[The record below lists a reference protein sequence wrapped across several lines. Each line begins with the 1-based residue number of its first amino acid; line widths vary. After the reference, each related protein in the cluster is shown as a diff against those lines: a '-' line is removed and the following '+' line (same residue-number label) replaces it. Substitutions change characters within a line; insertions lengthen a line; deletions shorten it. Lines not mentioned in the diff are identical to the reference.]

1 MMLFFKLINSSF
13 KRNLKAYIPYL
24 ISMTMLVAINYIFK
38 AVEINR
44 SLKDLPSAAV
54 TKALMQTGSTFIIL
68 VTLAFMIY
76 VNRFLWQQR
85 QQEMGLYSMLG
96 MTRRNLQVLTVI
108 EKCYLLVISLFLGTL
123 FGIIFDRLAFLGFA
137 HLLQIDHLSQPWIE
151 WGAVINTIVIIGG
164 FFLILMVIDLIK
176 LFRLNPNELWHPQQT
191 KIARHG
197 KFFTFAGLLGVAVLA
212 YAYYLTIT
220 VKPRMSALTTFM
232 TAVFLVVIGTYLIFI
247 AGSIIVLKLLQK
259 NKGYYYRPRHFIA
272 VSGMLQRMEQNGA
285 SLATICLLCSSVL
298 VILFTSLTMYAGI
311 NDTVNSYAPRDLT
324 IITSQKLTAQQ
335 ESTINSVAKKHHAQL
350 NKPVTFTTSA
360 PQYGYWENN
369 HFINQG
375 DLQDMTN
382 QTTNTVI
389 TMSTATYN
397 RIADKH
403 VKLAANKALI
413 YSPAKEHRGT
423 LQIGSQKYQA
433 TPIHDF
439 NYYFNPSHAIY
450 SPIFIITNKLPANT
464 TTINFTG
471 INYRLN
477 GSKKAHLNFENDL
490 QAQLHLPNQAYS
502 SRTNLRSQL
511 TSLYG
516 GIVFLGIL
524 ISFALGITTTVVIYF
539 KQITEGY
546 EDQYR
551 FKTMQ
556 QVGLSE
562 KETTKSIHSQVL
574 MVFMLPVVG
583 AIINLCFA
591 IPAIRQILIQ
601 FNFYNVRL
609 MAIIAYQSLLSSYAF
624 TLLFMDLLPEC
635 TEKSLHKVKYYK
647 LTFLILTVTL

>member
-1 MMLFFKLINSSF
+1 MMLFLKLINSSF
-13 KRNLKAYIPYL
+13 KRNLKVYVPYL

-44 SLKDLPSAAV
+44 SLKDLPSATV
-54 TKALMQTGSTFIIL
+54 TKALMQTGSTFMIL

-96 MTRRNLQVLTVI
+96 MTRHNLQVLTVI

-176 LFRLNPNELWHPQQT
+176 LFQLNPNELWHPQQT

-220 VKPRMSALTTFM
+220 VKPRISALTTFM

-369 HFINQG
+369 RFINQG
-375 DLQDMTN
+375 NLENMTN

-397 RIADKH
+397 QITDKH

-413 YSPAKEHRGT
+413 YSPAKEHRGA
-423 LQIGSQKYQA
+423 LQIGTQKYQA
-433 TPIHDF
+433 TPIDDF
-439 NYYFNPSHAIY
+439 HYYFNPSHAIY
-450 SPIFIITNKLPANT
+450 SPIFIITNMLPANT

-471 INYRLN
+471 INYHLN

-490 QAQLHLPNQAYS
+490 QAQLHLPNQVYS

-511 TSLYG
+511 TSLDG

-609 MAIIAYQSLLSSYAF
+609 MIIIAVSITFILLCLYFA
-624 TLLFMDLLPEC
+624 
-635 TEKSLHKVKYYK
+635 VYG
-647 LTFLILTVTL
+647 LTTRMYRKIVEQG

>member
-1 MMLFFKLINSSF
+1 MMLFLKLINSSF
-13 KRNLKAYIPYL
+13 KRNLKVYVPYL
-24 ISMTMLVAINYIFK
+24 ISMTILVAINYIFK

-44 SLKDLPSAAV
+44 SLKDLPSATV

-96 MTRRNLQVLTVI
+96 MTRHNLQVLTVI

-220 VKPRMSALTTFM
+220 VKPRISALTTFM

-259 NKGYYYRPRHFIA
+259 NKRYYYRPRHFIA

-369 HFINQG
+369 RFINQG
-375 DLQDMTN
+375 NLENMTN

-397 RIADKH
+397 QITDKH

-413 YSPAKEHRGT
+413 YSPAKEHRGA
-423 LQIGSQKYQA
+423 LQIGTQKYQA
-433 TPIHDF
+433 TPIYDF
-439 NYYFNPSHAIY
+439 HYYFNPSHAIY
-450 SPIFIITNKLPANT
+450 SPIFIITNMLPANT

-471 INYRLN
+471 INYHLN

-490 QAQLHLPNQAYS
+490 QAQLHLPNQVYS

-609 MAIIAYQSLLSSYAF
+609 MIIIAVSITFILLCLYFAI
-624 TLLFMDLLPEC
+624 
-635 TEKSLHKVKYYK
+635 YG
-647 LTFLILTVTL
+647 LTTRMYRKIVEQG

>member
-1 MMLFFKLINSSF
+1 MMLFLKLINSSF
-13 KRNLKAYIPYL
+13 KRNLKVYVPYL
-24 ISMTMLVAINYIFK
+24 ISMIMLVAINYIFK

-44 SLKDLPSAAV
+44 SLKDLPSATV
-54 TKALMQTGSTFIIL
+54 TKALMQTGSTFMIL

-96 MTRRNLQVLTVI
+96 MTRHNLQVLTVI

-176 LFRLNPNELWHPQQT
+176 LFQLNPNELWHPQQT

-220 VKPRMSALTTFM
+220 VKPRISALTTFM

-369 HFINQG
+369 RFINQG
-375 DLQDMTN
+375 NLENMTN

-397 RIADKH
+397 QITDKH

-413 YSPAKEHRGT
+413 YSPAKEHRGA
-423 LQIGSQKYQA
+423 LQIGTQKYQA
-433 TPIHDF
+433 TPIYDF
-439 NYYFNPSHAIY
+439 HYYFNPSHAIY
-450 SPIFIITNKLPANT
+450 SPIFIITNMLPANT

-471 INYRLN
+471 INYHLN

-490 QAQLHLPNQAYS
+490 QAQLHLPNQVYS

-609 MAIIAYQSLLSSYAF
+609 MIIIAVSITFILLCLYFAI
-624 TLLFMDLLPEC
+624 
-635 TEKSLHKVKYYK
+635 YG
-647 LTFLILTVTL
+647 LTTRMYRKIVEQG

>member
-13 KRNLKAYIPYL
+13 KRNLKVYIPYL

-423 LQIGSQKYQA
+423 LQIGLQKYQA

-609 MAIIAYQSLLSSYAF
+609 MAIIAVSITLVLLCLYFAI
-624 TLLFMDLLPEC
+624 
-635 TEKSLHKVKYYK
+635 YG
-647 LTFLILTVTL
+647 LTTRMYRKIVAQG

>member
-13 KRNLKAYIPYL
+13 KRNLKVYIPYL

-324 IITSQKLTAQQ
+324 IITSQKLTPQQ
-335 ESTINSVAKKHHAQL
+335 ESTINSVAKKHHAHL

-369 HFINQG
+369 RFINQG

-433 TPIHDF
+433 TPIHAF
-439 NYYFNPSHAIY
+439 NYYFNPSHTIY

-464 TTINFTG
+464 ATINFTG

-562 KETTKSIHSQVL
+562 QETTKSIHSQVL

-609 MAIIAYQSLLSSYAF
+609 MAIIAVSITLVLLCLYFAI
-624 TLLFMDLLPEC
+624 
-635 TEKSLHKVKYYK
+635 YG
-647 LTFLILTVTL
+647 LTTRMYRKIVAQD

>member
-13 KRNLKAYIPYL
+13 KRNLKVYIPYL

-85 QQEMGLYSMLG
+85 QQEMGLYSMLV
-96 MTRRNLQVLTVI
+96 MTRLNLQVLTVI

-609 MAIIAYQSLLSSYAF
+609 MAIIAVSITLVLLCLYFAI
-624 TLLFMDLLPEC
+624 
-635 TEKSLHKVKYYK
+635 YG
-647 LTFLILTVTL
+647 LTTRMYRKIVAQG

>member
-13 KRNLKAYIPYL
+13 KRNLKVYIPYL

-44 SLKDLPSAAV
+44 SLKDLPSATV

-96 MTRRNLQVLTVI
+96 MTRRNLQVLTMI

-220 VKPRMSALTTFM
+220 VKPRISALTTFI

-247 AGSIIVLKLLQK
+247 TGSIIVLKFLQK

-335 ESTINSVAKKHHAQL
+335 ESTINSVAKKHHAHL

-369 HFINQG
+369 RFINQG
-375 DLQDMTN
+375 DLQDMTK

-464 TTINFTG
+464 ATINFTG

-609 MAIIAYQSLLSSYAF
+609 MAIIAVSITLVLLCLYFAI
-624 TLLFMDLLPEC
+624 
-635 TEKSLHKVKYYK
+635 YG
-647 LTFLILTVTL
+647 LTTRMYRKIVEQG

>member
-13 KRNLKAYIPYL
+13 KRNLKVYIPYL

-197 KFFTFAGLLGVAVLA
+197 KFFTFAGLVGVAVLA

-220 VKPRMSALTTFM
+220 VKPRISALTTFM

-272 VSGMLQRMEQNGA
+272 VSRMLQRMEQNGA

-335 ESTINSVAKKHHAQL
+335 ESTINSVAKKHHAHL

-403 VKLAANKALI
+403 VKLAANRALI

-471 INYRLN
+471 INYHLN

-609 MAIIAYQSLLSSYAF
+609 MEIIAVSITLVLLCLYFAI
-624 TLLFMDLLPEC
+624 
-635 TEKSLHKVKYYK
+635 YG
-647 LTFLILTVTL
+647 LTTRMYRKIVEQG

>member
-13 KRNLKAYIPYL
+13 KRNLKVYIPYL

-96 MTRRNLQVLTVI
+96 MTRQNLQVLTVI

-197 KFFTFAGLLGVAVLA
+197 KFFTFAGLVGVAVLA

-220 VKPRMSALTTFM
+220 VKPRISALTTFM

-403 VKLAANKALI
+403 VKLAANRALI

-450 SPIFIITNKLPANT
+450 SPIFIITNKLPTNT
-464 TTINFTG
+464 ATINFTG

-562 KETTKSIHSQVL
+562 KEITKSIHSQVL
-574 MVFMLPVVG
+574 MVFMLPIVG

-601 FNFYNVRL
+601 FKFYNVRL
-609 MAIIAYQSLLSSYAF
+609 MAIIAVSITLVLLCLYFAIYGL
-624 TLLFMDLLPEC
+624 TTRMY
-635 TEKSLHKVKYYK
+635 HKIVAQG
-647 LTFLILTVTL
+647 

>member
-13 KRNLKAYIPYL
+13 KRNLKVYIPYL

-44 SLKDLPSAAV
+44 SLKDLPSATV

-96 MTRRNLQVLTVI
+96 MTRHNLQVLTVI

-197 KFFTFAGLLGVAVLA
+197 KFFTFASLVGVAVLA

-220 VKPRMSALTTFM
+220 VKPRISALTTFM

-324 IITSQKLTAQQ
+324 ISTSQKLTSHQ

-375 DLQDMTN
+375 DLQNMTN

-397 RIADKH
+397 QITDKH

-413 YSPAKEHRGT
+413 YSPAKEHRGA
-423 LQIGSQKYQA
+423 LQIGTQKYQA
-433 TPIHDF
+433 TPIYDF
-439 NYYFNPSHAIY
+439 HYYFNPSHAIY
-450 SPIFIITNKLPANT
+450 SPIFIITNMLPANT

-546 EDQYR
+546 EDQYH

-609 MAIIAYQSLLSSYAF
+609 MIIIAVSITFILLCLYFAI
-624 TLLFMDLLPEC
+624 
-635 TEKSLHKVKYYK
+635 YG
-647 LTFLILTVTL
+647 LTTRMYRKIVEQG

>member
-13 KRNLKAYIPYL
+13 KRNLKVYVPYL

-220 VKPRMSALTTFM
+220 VKPRISALTTFM

-335 ESTINSVAKKHHAQL
+335 ESTINSVAKKHHAHL

-464 TTINFTG
+464 TIINFTG

-609 MAIIAYQSLLSSYAF
+609 MAIIAVSIILVLLCLYFAIYGL
-624 TLLFMDLLPEC
+624 TTRMY
-635 TEKSLHKVKYYK
+635 HKIVAQG
-647 LTFLILTVTL
+647 

>member
-1 MMLFFKLINSSF
+1 MMLFLKLINSSF
-13 KRNLKAYIPYL
+13 KRNLKFYVPYL

-44 SLKDLPSAAV
+44 SLKDLPSATV

-96 MTRRNLQVLTVI
+96 MTRHNLQVLTVI

-176 LFRLNPNELWHPQQT
+176 LFQLNPNELWHPQQT

-220 VKPRMSALTTFM
+220 VKPRISALTTFM

-247 AGSIIVLKLLQK
+247 ASSIIVLKLLQK

-369 HFINQG
+369 RFINQG
-375 DLQDMTN
+375 NLENMTN

-397 RIADKH
+397 QITDKH

-413 YSPAKEHRGT
+413 YSPAKEHRGA
-423 LQIGSQKYQA
+423 LQIGTQKYQA
-433 TPIHDF
+433 TPIYDF
-439 NYYFNPSHAIY
+439 HYYFNPSHAIY
-450 SPIFIITNKLPANT
+450 SPIFIITNMLPANT

-471 INYRLN
+471 INYHLN

-490 QAQLHLPNQAYS
+490 QAQLHLPNQVYS

-546 EDQYR
+546 EDQYH

-609 MAIIAYQSLLSSYAF
+609 MIIIAVSITFILLCLYFAI
-624 TLLFMDLLPEC
+624 
-635 TEKSLHKVKYYK
+635 YG
-647 LTFLILTVTL
+647 LTTRMYRKIVEQG

>member
-13 KRNLKAYIPYL
+13 KRNLKVYIPYL

-44 SLKDLPSAAV
+44 SLKDLPNAAV

-403 VKLAANKALI
+403 VKLAANRALI

-464 TTINFTG
+464 ATINFTG

-609 MAIIAYQSLLSSYAF
+609 MVIIAVSITLVLLCLYFAI
-624 TLLFMDLLPEC
+624 
-635 TEKSLHKVKYYK
+635 YG
-647 LTFLILTVTL
+647 LTTRMYRKIVEQG

>member
-1 MMLFFKLINSSF
+1 MMLFLKLINSSF
-13 KRNLKAYIPYL
+13 KRNLKVYVPYL

-44 SLKDLPSAAV
+44 SLKDLPSATV

-96 MTRRNLQVLTVI
+96 MTRHNLQVLTVI

-151 WGAVINTIVIIGG
+151 WGAVINAIVIIGG

-176 LFRLNPNELWHPQQT
+176 LFQLNPNELYHPQQT

-220 VKPRMSALTTFM
+220 VKPRISALTTFM

-369 HFINQG
+369 RFINQG
-375 DLQDMTN
+375 NLENMTN

-397 RIADKH
+397 QITDKH

-413 YSPAKEHRGT
+413 YSPAKEHRGA
-423 LQIGSQKYQA
+423 LQIGTQKYQA
-433 TPIHDF
+433 TPIYDF
-439 NYYFNPSHAIY
+439 HYYFNPSHAIY
-450 SPIFIITNKLPANT
+450 SPIFIITNMLPANT

-471 INYRLN
+471 INYHLN

-490 QAQLHLPNQAYS
+490 QAQLHLPNQVYS

-609 MAIIAYQSLLSSYAF
+609 MIIIAVSITFILLCLYFAI
-624 TLLFMDLLPEC
+624 
-635 TEKSLHKVKYYK
+635 YG
-647 LTFLILTVTL
+647 LTTRMYRKIVEQG

>member
-13 KRNLKAYIPYL
+13 KRNLKVYIPYL

-54 TKALMQTGSTFIIL
+54 TKALMQTGSTFMIL

-96 MTRRNLQVLTVI
+96 MTRHNLQVLTVI

-197 KFFTFAGLLGVAVLA
+197 KFFTFAGLVGVAVLA

-220 VKPRMSALTTFM
+220 VKPRISALTTFM

-369 HFINQG
+369 RFINQG
-375 DLQDMTN
+375 NLENMTN

-397 RIADKH
+397 QITDKH

-413 YSPAKEHRGT
+413 YSPAKEHRGA
-423 LQIGSQKYQA
+423 LQIGTQKYQA
-433 TPIHDF
+433 TPIYAFH
-439 NYYFNPSHAIY
+439 YYFNPSHAIY
-450 SPIFIITNKLPANT
+450 SPIFIITNMLPANT

-471 INYRLN
+471 INYHLN

-490 QAQLHLPNQAYS
+490 QAQLHLPNQVYS

-609 MAIIAYQSLLSSYAF
+609 MIIIAVSITFILLCLYFA
-624 TLLFMDLLPEC
+624 
-635 TEKSLHKVKYYK
+635 VYG
-647 LTFLILTVTL
+647 LTTRMYRKIVEQG

>member
-13 KRNLKAYIPYL
+13 KRNLKVYIPYL

-151 WGAVINTIVIIGG
+151 WGAVINIIVIIGG

-609 MAIIAYQSLLSSYAF
+609 MAIIAVSITLVLLCLYFAI
-624 TLLFMDLLPEC
+624 
-635 TEKSLHKVKYYK
+635 YG
-647 LTFLILTVTL
+647 LTTRMYRKIVAQG

>member
-1 MMLFFKLINSSF
+1 MMLFLKLINSSF
-13 KRNLKAYIPYL
+13 KRNLKVYVPYL
-24 ISMTMLVAINYIFK
+24 ISMIMLVAINYIFK

-44 SLKDLPSAAV
+44 SLKDLPSATV
-54 TKALMQTGSTFIIL
+54 TKALMQTGSTFMIL

-96 MTRRNLQVLTVI
+96 MTRHNLQVLTVI

-220 VKPRMSALTTFM
+220 VKPRISALTTFM

-259 NKGYYYRPRHFIA
+259 NKRYYYRPRHFIA

-298 VILFTSLTMYAGI
+298 VILFTSLTMCAGI

-369 HFINQG
+369 RFINQG
-375 DLQDMTN
+375 NLENMTN

-397 RIADKH
+397 QITDKH

-413 YSPAKEHRGT
+413 YSPAKEHRGA
-423 LQIGSQKYQA
+423 LQIGTQKYQA
-433 TPIHDF
+433 TPIYDF
-439 NYYFNPSHAIY
+439 HYYFNPSHAIY
-450 SPIFIITNKLPANT
+450 SPIFIITNMLPANT

-471 INYRLN
+471 INYHLN

-490 QAQLHLPNQAYS
+490 QAQLHLPNQVYS

-609 MAIIAYQSLLSSYAF
+609 MIIIAVSITFILLCLYFAI
-624 TLLFMDLLPEC
+624 
-635 TEKSLHKVKYYK
+635 YG
-647 LTFLILTVTL
+647 LTTRMYRKIVEQG

>member
-1 MMLFFKLINSSF
+1 
-13 KRNLKAYIPYL
+13 
-24 ISMTMLVAINYIFK
+24 MTMLVAINYIFK

-164 FFLILMVIDLIK
+164 FFLILMIIDLIK

-464 TTINFTG
+464 ATINFTG

-609 MAIIAYQSLLSSYAF
+609 MVIIAVSITLVLLCLYFAI
-624 TLLFMDLLPEC
+624 
-635 TEKSLHKVKYYK
+635 YG
-647 LTFLILTVTL
+647 LTTRMYRKIVEQG

>member
-1 MMLFFKLINSSF
+1 MMLFLKLINSSF
-13 KRNLKAYIPYL
+13 KRNLKVYVPYL
-24 ISMTMLVAINYIFK
+24 ISMIMLVAINYIFK
-38 AVEINR
+38 VVEINR
-44 SLKDLPSAAV
+44 SLKDLPSATV

-96 MTRRNLQVLTVI
+96 MTRHNLQVLTVI

-220 VKPRMSALTTFM
+220 VKPRISALTTFM

-369 HFINQG
+369 RFINQG
-375 DLQDMTN
+375 NLENMTN

-397 RIADKH
+397 QITDKH

-413 YSPAKEHRGT
+413 YSPAKEHRGA
-423 LQIGSQKYQA
+423 LQIGTQKYQA
-433 TPIHDF
+433 TPIYDF
-439 NYYFNPSHAIY
+439 HYYFNPSHAIY
-450 SPIFIITNKLPANT
+450 SPIFIITNMLPANT

-471 INYRLN
+471 INYHLN

-490 QAQLHLPNQAYS
+490 QAQLHLPNQVYS

-609 MAIIAYQSLLSSYAF
+609 MIIIAVSITFILLCLYFAI
-624 TLLFMDLLPEC
+624 
-635 TEKSLHKVKYYK
+635 YG
-647 LTFLILTVTL
+647 LTTRMYRKIVEQG

>member
-1 MMLFFKLINSSF
+1 MMLFLKLINSSF
-13 KRNLKAYIPYL
+13 KRNLKVYIPYL

-44 SLKDLPSAAV
+44 SLKDLPSATV

-151 WGAVINTIVIIGG
+151 WGAVINTIIIIGG

-272 VSGMLQRMEQNGA
+272 ISGMLQRMEQNGA

-298 VILFTSLTMYAGI
+298 VILFTSLTMYVGI

-324 IITSQKLTAQQ
+324 IITSQKITPQQ
-335 ESTINSVAKKHHAQL
+335 ESTINSVAKKHHAHL

-369 HFINQG
+369 RFINQG

-439 NYYFNPSHAIY
+439 SYYFNPSHAIY

-464 TTINFTG
+464 ATINFTG

-609 MAIIAYQSLLSSYAF
+609 MAIIAVSI
-624 TLLFMDLLPEC
+624 T
-635 TEKSLHKVKYYK
+635 
-647 LTFLILTVTL
+647 LILLCLYFAIYGLTTRMYRKIVAQG

>member
-13 KRNLKAYIPYL
+13 KRNLKVYIPYL

-44 SLKDLPSAAV
+44 SLKDLPSATV

-96 MTRRNLQVLTVI
+96 MTRHNLQVLTVI

-197 KFFTFAGLLGVAVLA
+197 KFFTFAGLVGVAVLA

-220 VKPRMSALTTFM
+220 VKPRISALTTFM

-324 IITSQKLTAQQ
+324 IVTSQKLTAQQ

-369 HFINQG
+369 RFINQG
-375 DLQDMTN
+375 NLENMTN

-397 RIADKH
+397 QITDKH

-413 YSPAKEHRGT
+413 YSPAKEHRGA
-423 LQIGSQKYQA
+423 LQIGTQKYQA
-433 TPIHDF
+433 TPIYDF
-439 NYYFNPSHAIY
+439 HYYFNPSHAIY
-450 SPIFIITNKLPANT
+450 SPIFIITNMLPANT

-471 INYRLN
+471 INYHLN

-490 QAQLHLPNQAYS
+490 QAQLHLPNQVYS

-574 MVFMLPVVG
+574 MAFMLPVVG

-609 MAIIAYQSLLSSYAF
+609 MIIIAVSITFILLCLYFAI
-624 TLLFMDLLPEC
+624 
-635 TEKSLHKVKYYK
+635 YG
-647 LTFLILTVTL
+647 LTTRMYRKIVEQG

>member
-1 MMLFFKLINSSF
+1 MMLFLKLINSSF
-13 KRNLKAYIPYL
+13 KRNLKVYVPYL

-44 SLKDLPSAAV
+44 SLKDLPSATV

-96 MTRRNLQVLTVI
+96 MTRHNLQVLTVI

-176 LFRLNPNELWHPQQT
+176 LFQLNPNELYHPQQT

-220 VKPRMSALTTFM
+220 VKPRISALTTFM

-369 HFINQG
+369 RFINQG
-375 DLQDMTN
+375 NLENMTN

-397 RIADKH
+397 QITDKH

-413 YSPAKEHRGT
+413 YSPAKEHRGA
-423 LQIGSQKYQA
+423 LQIGTQKYQA
-433 TPIHDF
+433 TPIYDF
-439 NYYFNPSHAIY
+439 HYYFNPSHAIY
-450 SPIFIITNKLPANT
+450 SPIFIITNMLPANT

-471 INYRLN
+471 INYHLN

-490 QAQLHLPNQAYS
+490 QAQLHLPNQVYS

-609 MAIIAYQSLLSSYAF
+609 MIIIAVSITFILLCLYFAI
-624 TLLFMDLLPEC
+624 
-635 TEKSLHKVKYYK
+635 YG
-647 LTFLILTVTL
+647 LTTRMYRKIVEQG

>member
-13 KRNLKAYIPYL
+13 KRNLKVYIPYL

-413 YSPAKEHRGT
+413 YYPAKEHRGT

-583 AIINLCFA
+583 AIINFCFA

-609 MAIIAYQSLLSSYAF
+609 MAIIAVSITLVLLCLYFAI
-624 TLLFMDLLPEC
+624 
-635 TEKSLHKVKYYK
+635 YG
-647 LTFLILTVTL
+647 LTTRMYRKIVAQG

>member
-13 KRNLKAYIPYL
+13 KRNLKVYIPYL

-96 MTRRNLQVLTVI
+96 MTRQNLQVLTVI

-197 KFFTFAGLLGVAVLA
+197 KFFTFAGLVGVAVLA

-403 VKLAANKALI
+403 VKLAANRALI

-464 TTINFTG
+464 ATINFTG

-609 MAIIAYQSLLSSYAF
+609 MAIIAVSITLVLLCLYFAI
-624 TLLFMDLLPEC
+624 
-635 TEKSLHKVKYYK
+635 YG
-647 LTFLILTVTL
+647 LTTRMYRKIVEQG

>member
-1 MMLFFKLINSSF
+1 MMLFLKLINSSF
-13 KRNLKAYIPYL
+13 KRNLKVYVPYL
-24 ISMTMLVAINYIFK
+24 ISMIMLVAINYIFK

-44 SLKDLPSAAV
+44 SLKDLPSATV

-96 MTRRNLQVLTVI
+96 MTRHNLQVLTVI

-176 LFRLNPNELWHPQQT
+176 LFQLNPNELWHPQQT

-220 VKPRMSALTTFM
+220 VKPRISALTTFM

-369 HFINQG
+369 RFINQG
-375 DLQDMTN
+375 NLENMTN

-397 RIADKH
+397 QITDKH

-413 YSPAKEHRGT
+413 YSPAKEHRGA
-423 LQIGSQKYQA
+423 LQIGTQKYQA
-433 TPIHDF
+433 TPIYAFH
-439 NYYFNPSHAIY
+439 YYFNPSHAIY
-450 SPIFIITNKLPANT
+450 SPIFIITNMLPANT

-471 INYRLN
+471 INYHLN

-490 QAQLHLPNQAYS
+490 QAQLHLPNQVYS

-609 MAIIAYQSLLSSYAF
+609 MIIIAVSITFILLCLYFAI
-624 TLLFMDLLPEC
+624 
-635 TEKSLHKVKYYK
+635 YG
-647 LTFLILTVTL
+647 LTTRMYRKIVEQG

>member
-1 MMLFFKLINSSF
+1 MMLFLKLINSSF
-13 KRNLKAYIPYL
+13 KRNLKVYVPYL

-44 SLKDLPSAAV
+44 SLKDLPSATV
-54 TKALMQTGSTFIIL
+54 TKALMQTGSTFMIL

-96 MTRRNLQVLTVI
+96 MTRHNLQVLTVI

-220 VKPRMSALTTFM
+220 VKPRISALTTFM

-369 HFINQG
+369 RFINQG
-375 DLQDMTN
+375 NLENMTN

-397 RIADKH
+397 QITDKH

-413 YSPAKEHRGT
+413 YSPAKEHRGA
-423 LQIGSQKYQA
+423 LQIGTQKYQA
-433 TPIHDF
+433 TPIYDF
-439 NYYFNPSHAIY
+439 HYYFNPSHAIY
-450 SPIFIITNKLPANT
+450 SPIFIITNMLPANT

-471 INYRLN
+471 INYHLN

-490 QAQLHLPNQAYS
+490 QAQLHLPNQVYS

-609 MAIIAYQSLLSSYAF
+609 MIIIAVSITFILLCLYFAI
-624 TLLFMDLLPEC
+624 
-635 TEKSLHKVKYYK
+635 YG
-647 LTFLILTVTL
+647 LTTRMYRKIVEQG

>member
-1 MMLFFKLINSSF
+1 MMLFLKLINSSF
-13 KRNLKAYIPYL
+13 KRNLKVYVPYL

-44 SLKDLPSAAV
+44 SLKDLPSATV

-96 MTRRNLQVLTVI
+96 MTRHNLQVLTVI

-176 LFRLNPNELWHPQQT
+176 LFQLNPNELWHPQQT

-220 VKPRMSALTTFM
+220 VKPRISALTTFM

-369 HFINQG
+369 RFINQG
-375 DLQDMTN
+375 NLENMTN

-397 RIADKH
+397 QITDKH

-413 YSPAKEHRGT
+413 YSPAKEHRGA
-423 LQIGSQKYQA
+423 LQIGTQKYQA
-433 TPIHDF
+433 TPIYDF
-439 NYYFNPSHAIY
+439 HYYFNPSHAIY
-450 SPIFIITNKLPANT
+450 SPIFIITNMLPANT

-471 INYRLN
+471 INYHLN

-490 QAQLHLPNQAYS
+490 QAQLHLPNQVYS

-609 MAIIAYQSLLSSYAF
+609 MIIIAVSITFILLCLYFA
-624 TLLFMDLLPEC
+624 
-635 TEKSLHKVKYYK
+635 VYG
-647 LTFLILTVTL
+647 LTTRMYRKIVEQG

>member
-13 KRNLKAYIPYL
+13 KRNLKVYIPYL

-76 VNRFLWQQR
+76 VNRFLWQQC

-123 FGIIFDRLAFLGFA
+123 FGIIFDRFAFLGFA

-197 KFFTFAGLLGVAVLA
+197 KFFTFAGLVGVAVLA

-220 VKPRMSALTTFM
+220 VKPRISALTTFM

-324 IITSQKLTAQQ
+324 IITSQKITPQQ
-335 ESTINSVAKKHHAQL
+335 ESTINSVAKKHHAHL

-369 HFINQG
+369 RFINQG

-403 VKLAANKALI
+403 VKLAANRALI

-450 SPIFIITNKLPANT
+450 SPIFIITNKLPTNT
-464 TTINFTG
+464 ATINFTG

-562 KETTKSIHSQVL
+562 KEITKSIHSQVL
-574 MVFMLPVVG
+574 MVFMLPIVG

-609 MAIIAYQSLLSSYAF
+609 MAIIAVSI
-624 TLLFMDLLPEC
+624 T
-635 TEKSLHKVKYYK
+635 
-647 LTFLILTVTL
+647 LILLCLYFAIYGLTTRMYRKIVAQG

>member
-1 MMLFFKLINSSF
+1 MMLFLKLINSSF
-13 KRNLKAYIPYL
+13 KRNLKVYVPYL

-44 SLKDLPSAAV
+44 SLKDLPSATV

-96 MTRRNLQVLTVI
+96 MTRHNLQVLTVI

-176 LFRLNPNELWHPQQT
+176 LFQLNPNELWHPQQT

-212 YAYYLTIT
+212 YAYYLTIA
-220 VKPRMSALTTFM
+220 VKPRISALTTFM

-369 HFINQG
+369 RFINQG
-375 DLQDMTN
+375 NLENMTN

-389 TMSTATYN
+389 TISTATYN
-397 RIADKH
+397 QITDKH

-413 YSPAKEHRGT
+413 YSPAKEHRGA
-423 LQIGSQKYQA
+423 LQIGTQKYQA
-433 TPIHDF
+433 TPIYAFH
-439 NYYFNPSHAIY
+439 YYFNPSHAIY
-450 SPIFIITNKLPANT
+450 SPIFIITNMLPANT

-471 INYRLN
+471 INYHLN

-490 QAQLHLPNQAYS
+490 QAQLHLPNQVYS

-609 MAIIAYQSLLSSYAF
+609 MIIIAVSITFILLCLYFAI
-624 TLLFMDLLPEC
+624 
-635 TEKSLHKVKYYK
+635 YG
-647 LTFLILTVTL
+647 LTTRMYRKIVEQG

>member
-1 MMLFFKLINSSF
+1 MMLFLKLINSSF
-13 KRNLKAYIPYL
+13 KRNLKVYVPYL
-24 ISMTMLVAINYIFK
+24 ISMIMLVAINYIFK

-44 SLKDLPSAAV
+44 SLKDLPSATV

-96 MTRRNLQVLTVI
+96 MTRHNLQVLTVI

-176 LFRLNPNELWHPQQT
+176 LFQLNPNELWHPQQT

-212 YAYYLTIT
+212 YAYYLTIA
-220 VKPRMSALTTFM
+220 VKPRISALTTFM

-259 NKGYYYRPRHFIA
+259 NKRYYYRPRHFIA

-369 HFINQG
+369 RFINQG
-375 DLQDMTN
+375 NLENMTN

-397 RIADKH
+397 QITDKH

-413 YSPAKEHRGT
+413 YSPAKEHRGA
-423 LQIGSQKYQA
+423 LQIGTQKYQA
-433 TPIHDF
+433 TPIYDF
-439 NYYFNPSHAIY
+439 HYYFNPSHAIY
-450 SPIFIITNKLPANT
+450 SPIFIITNMLPANT

-471 INYRLN
+471 INYHLN

-490 QAQLHLPNQAYS
+490 QAQLHLPNQVYS

-609 MAIIAYQSLLSSYAF
+609 MIIIAVSITFILLCLYFAI
-624 TLLFMDLLPEC
+624 
-635 TEKSLHKVKYYK
+635 YG
-647 LTFLILTVTL
+647 LTTRMYRKIVEQG

>member
-13 KRNLKAYIPYL
+13 KRNLKVYIPYL

-44 SLKDLPSAAV
+44 SLKNLPSAAV

-108 EKCYLLVISLFLGTL
+108 EKCYLLVISLFFGTL

-151 WGAVINTIVIIGG
+151 WGAVINTIIIIGG

-272 VSGMLQRMEQNGA
+272 ISGMLQRMEQNGA

-324 IITSQKLTAQQ
+324 IITSQKITPQQ
-335 ESTINSVAKKHHAQL
+335 ESTINSAAKKHHAHL

-369 HFINQG
+369 RFINQG

-433 TPIHDF
+433 TPIHHF
-439 NYYFNPSHAIY
+439 SYYFNPSHAIY

-464 TTINFTG
+464 ATINFTG
-471 INYRLN
+471 INYHLN
-477 GSKKAHLNFENDL
+477 GNKKAHLNFENDL

-609 MAIIAYQSLLSSYAF
+609 MAIIAVSITLVLLCLYFAI
-624 TLLFMDLLPEC
+624 
-635 TEKSLHKVKYYK
+635 YG
-647 LTFLILTVTL
+647 LTTRMYRKIVEQG

>member
-13 KRNLKAYIPYL
+13 KRNLKVYIPYL

-96 MTRRNLQVLTVI
+96 MTRENLQVLTVI

-197 KFFTFAGLLGVAVLA
+197 KFFTFAGLVGVAVLA

-220 VKPRMSALTTFM
+220 VKPRISALTTFM

-403 VKLAANKALI
+403 VKLAANRALI

-450 SPIFIITNKLPANT
+450 SPIFIITNKLPTNT
-464 TTINFTG
+464 ATINFTG

-609 MAIIAYQSLLSSYAF
+609 MAIIAVSITLVLLCLYFAIYGL
-624 TLLFMDLLPEC
+624 TTRMY
-635 TEKSLHKVKYYK
+635 HKIVAQG
-647 LTFLILTVTL
+647 

>member
-13 KRNLKAYIPYL
+13 KRNLKVYIPYL

-96 MTRRNLQVLTVI
+96 MTRHNLQVLTVI

-197 KFFTFAGLLGVAVLA
+197 KFFTFAGLVGVAVLV

-220 VKPRMSALTTFM
+220 VKPRISALTTFM

-298 VILFTSLTMYAGI
+298 VILFTSLTMHAGI

-324 IITSQKLTAQQ
+324 IITSQKLTSQQ

-369 HFINQG
+369 RFINQG
-375 DLQDMTN
+375 NLENMTN

-397 RIADKH
+397 QITDKH

-413 YSPAKEHRGT
+413 YSPAKEHRGA
-423 LQIGSQKYQA
+423 LQIGTQKYQA
-433 TPIHDF
+433 TPIYDF
-439 NYYFNPSHAIY
+439 HYYFNPSHAIY
-450 SPIFIITNKLPANT
+450 SPIFIITNMLPANT

-471 INYRLN
+471 INYHLN

-490 QAQLHLPNQAYS
+490 QAQLHLPNQVYS

-609 MAIIAYQSLLSSYAF
+609 MIIIAVSITFILLCLYFAI
-624 TLLFMDLLPEC
+624 
-635 TEKSLHKVKYYK
+635 YG
-647 LTFLILTVTL
+647 LTTRMYRKIVEQG

>member
-13 KRNLKAYIPYL
+13 KRNLKVYVPYL

-197 KFFTFAGLLGVAVLA
+197 KFFTFAGLVGVAVLA

-220 VKPRMSALTTFM
+220 VKPRISALTTFM

-335 ESTINSVAKKHHAQL
+335 ESTINSVAKKHHAHL

-403 VKLAANKALI
+403 VKLAANRALI

-471 INYRLN
+471 INYHLN

-609 MAIIAYQSLLSSYAF
+609 MVIIAVSITLVLLCLYFAI
-624 TLLFMDLLPEC
+624 
-635 TEKSLHKVKYYK
+635 YG
-647 LTFLILTVTL
+647 LTTRMYRKIVEQG

>member
-1 MMLFFKLINSSF
+1 MMLFLKLINSSF
-13 KRNLKAYIPYL
+13 KRNLKVYVPYL
-24 ISMTMLVAINYIFK
+24 ISMIMLVAINYIFK

-44 SLKDLPSAAV
+44 SLKDLPSATV
-54 TKALMQTGSTFIIL
+54 TKALMQTGSTFMIL

-96 MTRRNLQVLTVI
+96 MTRHNLQVLTVI

-220 VKPRMSALTTFM
+220 VKPRISALTTFM

-259 NKGYYYRPRHFIA
+259 NKRYYYRPRHFIA

-369 HFINQG
+369 RFINQG
-375 DLQDMTN
+375 NLENMTN

-397 RIADKH
+397 QITDKH

-413 YSPAKEHRGT
+413 YSPAKEYRGA
-423 LQIGSQKYQA
+423 LQIGTQKYQA
-433 TPIHDF
+433 TPIYDF
-439 NYYFNPSHAIY
+439 HYYFNPSHAIY
-450 SPIFIITNKLPANT
+450 SPIFIITNMLPANT

-471 INYRLN
+471 INYHLN

-490 QAQLHLPNQAYS
+490 QAQLHLPNQVYS

-609 MAIIAYQSLLSSYAF
+609 MIIIAVSITFILLCLYFAI
-624 TLLFMDLLPEC
+624 
-635 TEKSLHKVKYYK
+635 YG
-647 LTFLILTVTL
+647 LTTRMYRKIVEQG

>member
-13 KRNLKAYIPYL
+13 KRNLKVYIPYL

-44 SLKDLPSAAV
+44 SLKDLPSATV

-96 MTRRNLQVLTVI
+96 MTRHNLQVLTVI

-197 KFFTFAGLLGVAVLA
+197 KFFTFAGLVGVAVLA

-220 VKPRMSALTTFM
+220 VKPRISALTIFM

-369 HFINQG
+369 RFINQG
-375 DLQDMTN
+375 NLENMTN

-397 RIADKH
+397 QITDKH

-413 YSPAKEHRGT
+413 YSPAKEHRGA
-423 LQIGSQKYQA
+423 LQIGTQKYQA
-433 TPIHDF
+433 TPIYAFH
-439 NYYFNPSHAIY
+439 YYFNPSHAIY
-450 SPIFIITNKLPANT
+450 SPIFIITNMLPANT

-471 INYRLN
+471 INYHLN

-490 QAQLHLPNQAYS
+490 QAQLHLPNQVYS

-609 MAIIAYQSLLSSYAF
+609 MIIIAVSITFILLCLYFAI
-624 TLLFMDLLPEC
+624 
-635 TEKSLHKVKYYK
+635 YG
-647 LTFLILTVTL
+647 LTTRMYRKIVEQG

>member
-13 KRNLKAYIPYL
+13 KRNLKVYIPYL

-44 SLKDLPSAAV
+44 SLKNLPSAAV

-335 ESTINSVAKKHHAQL
+335 ESTINSVAKKHHTQL

-369 HFINQG
+369 RFINQG
-375 DLQDMTN
+375 NLENMTN

-397 RIADKH
+397 QITDKH

-413 YSPAKEHRGT
+413 YSPAKEHRGA
-423 LQIGSQKYQA
+423 LQIGTQKYQA
-433 TPIHDF
+433 TPIYDF
-439 NYYFNPSHAIY
+439 HYYFNPSHAIY
-450 SPIFIITNKLPANT
+450 SPIFIITNMLPANT

-471 INYRLN
+471 INYHLN

-490 QAQLHLPNQAYS
+490 QAQLHLPNQVYS

-591 IPAIRQILIQ
+591 ISAIRQILIQ

-609 MAIIAYQSLLSSYAF
+609 MIIIAVSITFILLCLYFAI
-624 TLLFMDLLPEC
+624 
-635 TEKSLHKVKYYK
+635 YG
-647 LTFLILTVTL
+647 LTTRMYRKIVEQG

>member
-13 KRNLKAYIPYL
+13 KRNLKVYVPYL

-44 SLKDLPSAAV
+44 SLKDLPSATV

-96 MTRRNLQVLTVI
+96 MTRRNLQVLTAI

-335 ESTINSVAKKHHAQL
+335 ESTINSVAKKHHAHL

-403 VKLAANKALI
+403 VKLAANRALI

-464 TTINFTG
+464 ATINFTG

-609 MAIIAYQSLLSSYAF
+609 MVIIAVSITLVLLCLYFAI
-624 TLLFMDLLPEC
+624 
-635 TEKSLHKVKYYK
+635 YG
-647 LTFLILTVTL
+647 LTTRMYRKIVEQG

>member
-13 KRNLKAYIPYL
+13 KRNLKVYIPYL

-220 VKPRMSALTTFM
+220 VKPRISALTTFI

-423 LQIGSQKYQA
+423 LQIGSQKYQT

-464 TTINFTG
+464 ATINFTG

-609 MAIIAYQSLLSSYAF
+609 MAIIAVSITLVLLCLYFAI
-624 TLLFMDLLPEC
+624 
-635 TEKSLHKVKYYK
+635 YG
-647 LTFLILTVTL
+647 LTTRMYRKIVEQD